1 LVCSFASCNTIEE
14 QNIETDDD
22 YTTSCPIPEYYS
34 DHFDAYID
42 NFSKW
47 LNALLEDNPTFGDY
61 AIRMLD
67 KYSVETKA
75 QLKDRETVIINN
87 KEIPILSQRLERRFI
102 ELKNIVQGGTLQGI
116 SVMRVARIVEKG
128 TDIFAELYRE
138 FDICQYIL
146 GKKIVAVTA
155 MQNDN
160 TLNVIATAEDD
171 IVCTLEISATLAKG
185 EIAKDKHEI
194 ISQRGIACDIVVDAQ
209 LKQDSIYVF
218 GAENKKFTD
227 VDFELYGLS
236 IEDIAVVRSAFT
248 IAQKGT
254 KDKMIA
260 IDSNLKVLVEKA
272 KASVV
277 TGERQVI

>member
-1 LVCSFASCNTIEE
+1 MKILQE
-14 QNIETDDD
+14 
-22 YTTSCPIPEYYS
+22 
-34 DHFDAYID
+34 
-42 NFSKW
+42 K
-47 LNALLEDNPTFGDY
+47 LEFL
-61 AIRMLD
+61 LD

-75 QLKDRETVIINN
+75 ELKDCKTAVIGGVET
-87 KEIPILSQRLERRFI
+87 PILSHRLERRFI

-116 SVMRVARIVEKG
+116 SVMRVARIVEKE

-146 GKKIVAVTA
+146 GRKIVAVTA

-160 TLNVIATAEDD
+160 TLNVIATAEDG
-171 IVCTLEISATLAKG
+171 IVCTIEISATLKKG

-194 ISQRGIACDIVVDAQ
+194 IAQRGIACDVVVDAQ

-218 GAENKKFTD
+218 GADNKKYTD

-236 IEDIAVVRSAFT
+236 IEEIAVVRSAFT
-248 IAQKGT
+248 VAQKGM
-254 KDKMIA
+254 KDEMIA
-260 IDSNLKVLVEKA
+260 IDEKLKVLVEKA
-272 KASVV
+272 NASVK

>member
-1 LVCSFASCNTIEE
+1 MKIFQE
-14 QNIETDDD
+14 
-22 YTTSCPIPEYYS
+22 
-34 DHFDAYID
+34 
-42 NFSKW
+42 K
-47 LNALLEDNPTFGDY
+47 LEFL
-61 AIRMLD
+61 LD

-75 QLKDRETVIINN
+75 QFKDCKTAVIDGVDT
-87 KEIPILSQRLERRFI
+87 PILSHRQERRFI

-138 FDICQYIL
+138 FDICEYVL
-146 GKKIVAVTA
+146 GRKIIAVTA

-160 TLNVIATAEDD
+160 TLNVIATAQDQ
-171 IVCTLEISATLAKG
+171 IVCTIEISATLAKG

-194 ISQRGIACDIVVDAQ
+194 ISQRGIACDVVVDAQ

-218 GAENKKFTD
+218 GAENKKYTD

-236 IEDIAVVRSAFT
+236 LEDIAVIRSAFT

-254 KDKMIA
+254 NEEMIA
-260 IDSNLKVLVEKA
+260 IDSNLNVLVEKA
-272 KASVV
+272 KTSVA

>member
-1 LVCSFASCNTIEE
+1 MDGL
-14 QNIETDDD
+14 QN
-22 YTTSCPIPEYYS
+22 
-34 DHFDAYID
+34 
-42 NFSKW
+42 K
-47 LNALLEDNPTFGDY
+47 LLFL
-61 AIRMLD
+61 LD

-75 QLKDRETVIINN
+75 ELQNCKVATIDGVRT
-87 KEIPILSQRLERRFI
+87 PILSHRLERRFI
-102 ELKNIVQGGTLQGI
+102 ELRNIVQGGTLQGI

-128 TDIFAELYRE
+128 TDIFDELYRE
-138 FDICQYIL
+138 LDLCQYIL
-146 GKKIVAVTA
+146 GRKIVGITA

-160 TLNVIATAEDD
+160 TLNVIATAEGDV
-171 IVCTLEISATLAKG
+171 VCTIEISATLMQG

-194 ISQRGIACDIVVDAQ
+194 ISQRGIACDVVVDAQ

-218 GAENKKFTD
+218 GADNKKFTD

-254 KDKMIA
+254 KDEMIA
-260 IDSNLKVLVEKA
+260 IDSNLQELIAKA
-272 KASVV
+272 KKSVQ